1 MDWLKELNKRKNM
14 FDLTK
19 NNNNKYVIIYYINL
33 ISFTFNLIILLIKK
47 Y

>member
-1 MDWLKELNKRKNM
+1 M